1 MRSVRFIPGT
11 GAIVITTDQKDIIEI
26 LLGGL
31 EMKIE
36 DAAKDGR
43 YKDCQE
49 LITVYLDLEG
59 GLELIEDKEKGYGKI
74 TVTKQEV
81 KQDDQD

>member
-1 MRSVRFIPGT
+1 MRNVRFIPGT

-43 YKDCQE
+43 YEDCQE
-49 LITVYLDLEG
+49 LITVYFDLEK
-59 GLELIEDKEKGYGKI
+59 GLELIEDKKKGYGKI
-74 TVTKQEV
+74 TFAKQEV